1 MLENIKS
8 LGGDPRGGKVARSI
22 GKALLALLEESRRNF
37 SRETAGFSFFAGRKR
52 GGLGSG
58 NDDDDDDGDEEEE
71 EERTGAPAERGR
83 CEERALLG
91 ASGSVAVWPS
101 VTTRLRRSL
110 ER

>member
-58 NDDDDDDGDEEEE
+58 NDDDDDGDEEE
-71 EERTGAPAERGR
+71 EERTGAPAERDR